1 MKKLFTILI
10 LACLTHTVSAQKTK
24 VMVMDIK
31 GDIDPT
37 MRRYVGLALDHAR
50 ETEADMVIIEM
61 DTYGGILTDAA
72 EIVEDIIAFKKPVW
86 VFINSDAASAGA
98 LISIACDSIYMSPH
112 AKIGAATAINENG
125 EKAIEK
131 IQSYTRDIMRAAAEK
146 SKRDP
151 RIAEGMVDE
160 DSEIEGIKK
169 SGQII
174 SFTASEAMKHGY
186 CEGKAESIEEILKNN
201 HIQSYEIDHF
211 QLSTADTIISFFL
224 NPFISGIL
232 ISLIIAGLYFE
243 MQSPGLGLAG
253 LVSLIALVLY
263 LVPYYLNGLAE
274 NWEILALLAGILLI
288 AAEVF
293 IIPGFG
299 VTGIAGIT
307 LTLGSLVLIMVD
319 NRAFDF
325 GFVRIHD
332 VVIATV
338 AALGGL
344 IGGVSI
350 LIFAGARL
358 TRTAAFRNI
367 TLTETQKSEDGFSV
381 SRYKELMT
389 GKDGIAH
396 TVLRPSGRVLID
408 DQIFDAFTRGEYVE
422 KGSRIEVVSQEGAT
436 LLVKPVTEET
446 INT

>member
-1 MKKLFTILI
+1 
-10 LACLTHTVSAQKTK
+10 
-24 VMVMDIK
+24 
-31 GDIDPT
+31 
-37 MRRYVGLALDHAR
+37 
-50 ETEADMVIIEM
+50 
-61 DTYGGILTDAA
+61 
-72 EIVEDIIAFKKPVW
+72 
-86 VFINSDAASAGA
+86 
-98 LISIACDSIYMSPH
+98 
-112 AKIGAATAINENG
+112 
-125 EKAIEK
+125 
-131 IQSYTRDIMRAAAEK
+131 MRAAAEK

-160 DSEIEGIKK
+160 DSEIAGIKK

-186 CEGKAESIEEILKNN
+186 CEGKAESVEEILKNN
-201 HIQSYEIDHF
+201 HIRSYEIDHF

-224 NPFISGIL
+224 NPVISGIL

-307 LTLGSLVLIMVD
+307 LTIGSLVLIMVD

-332 VVIATV
+332 VVIATI

-367 TLTETQKSEDGFSV
+367 TLTETQKSEEGFSV

-389 GKDGIAH
+389 GKGGIAH

-408 DQIFDAFTRGEYVE
+408 DEIFDAFTRGEYVE

-436 LLVKPVTEET
+436 LLVKPV
-446 INT
+446 N